1 METTRTKLRGVNL
14 GSWLLLEKW
23 MVPSLFE
30 GLEATDETTWCAE
43 LGPAA
48 TERLRRHW
56 DRFVTREDFAWIAAR
71 GLNAVRIPIG
81 HWIFGSDYPYH
92 PKYGAN
98 CHPFVDG
105 GIAVLDAGSLETVG
119 AVATTDRFV
128 RLNAAGDG
136 RHALVSTTGGFQVLD
151 AGTWGEAHGNHTHYF
166 NATPC

>member
-56 DRFVTREDFAWIAAR
+56 DRFVTREDFAWIATH

-81 HWIFGSDYPYH
+81 IGSSAP
-92 PKYGAN
+92 
-98 CHPFVDG
+98 
-105 GIAVLDAGSLETVG
+105 
-119 AVATTDRFV
+119 TTPTTR
-128 RLNAAGDG
+128 
-136 RHALVSTTGGFQVLD
+136 STAPT
-151 AGTWGEAHGNHTHYF
+151 
-166 NATPC
+166 ATPS

>member
-56 DRFVTREDFAWIAAR
+56 NSFVTREDFAWIATH

-81 HWIFGSDYPYH
+81 HWIFGPDYPYH
-92 PKYGAN
+92 PKYGAHR
-98 CHPFVDG
+98 HPFVTG
-105 GIAVLDAGSLETVG
+105 GIEVLDRALDWARELGL
-119 AVATTDRFV
+119 AMIIY
-128 RLNAAGDG
+128 LHAALG
-136 RHALVSTTGGFQVLD
+136 
-151 AGTWGEAHGNHTHYF
+151 
-166 NATPC
+166 

>member
-56 DRFVTREDFAWIAAR
+56 DSFVTREDFAWIAAR
-71 GLNAVRIPIG
+71 ASISAEILAAIIIACKPRGLAP
-81 HWIFGSDYPYH
+81 
-92 PKYGAN
+92 
-98 CHPFVDG
+98 
-105 GIAVLDAGSLETVG
+105 
-119 AVATTDRFV
+119 
-128 RLNAAGDG
+128 
-136 RHALVSTTGGFQVLD
+136 
-151 AGTWGEAHGNHTHYF
+151 
-166 NATPC
+166 